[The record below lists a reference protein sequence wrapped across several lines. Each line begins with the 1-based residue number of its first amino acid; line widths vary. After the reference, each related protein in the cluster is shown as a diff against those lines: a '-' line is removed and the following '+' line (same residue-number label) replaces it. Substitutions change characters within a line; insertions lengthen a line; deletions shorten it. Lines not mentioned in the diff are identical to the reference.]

1 MKKKWLK
8 DNRGAALISIMIAVA
23 FISILASTLLYM
35 AYSNYKMKVLNYES
49 KVNFYGTEHDM
60 TVLSTGIRN
69 EVAMASN
76 PEDELEK
83 IVGFTANAGGVNGRY
98 NPSKLAAVVYP
109 DYAFTATES
118 KGEVEID
125 ANRDYNSG
133 LAKAYDVEFSTDISS
148 PADNYIVDTT
158 SESGI
163 TKITLKGVVIK
174 QTAVDGSYENKIVTD
189 MVFRVKQTIPTGDA
203 GGIGKFSVLSDS
215 GVTSPSGSDG
225 TRIEMYGN
233 VFIGPKGGEYK
244 YLDDNKTVNPGGTD
258 ALVLDGDTSFVAY
271 GDYMVVFGNVVLK
284 DEAVL
289 QVVGG
294 NLTVYG
300 DIILE
305 GAGSGLI
312 CTGKLYMLD
321 GLKPGSTTE
330 SYGIKTTGSS
340 NVIPKTLISDGPE
353 KVEADKYKDLIT
365 TLDLEDATHTDDGIL
380 PQVLSADGAKKLK
393 AFTTGYESRT
403 ASSID
408 MFGIEYKIS
417 VWSKSSTPINNGN
430 LANTLCFMVGSNNYF
445 GDATISSP
453 QNLNTTFIC
462 LEDIELQN
470 TKTLRFSQVGSEVF
484 NFMLL
489 KKDEKGQINNDKSQ
503 SYMEYSDATHKIIDG
518 QYGATSAA
526 NTNVAS
532 IFKEGNAANE
542 VVNKVLGLA
551 TNGGGEDPIVQTAIG
566 YENWHKE

>member
-1 MKKKWLK
+1 MKKNWLK

-69 EVAMASN
+69 KVAMASD

-83 IVGFTANAGGVNGRY
+83 VVGFTANAGGTNGRY

-109 DYAFTATES
+109 SYAFSHTEANA
-118 KGEVEID
+118 ELDVDE
-125 ANRDYNSG
+125 NRDYNSG
-133 LAKAYDVEFSTDISS
+133 LDTAYNVKFSTNVTGS
-148 PADNYIVDTT
+148 ADNYIVDTT
-158 SESGI
+158 SEAGI

-174 QTAVDGSYENKIVTD
+174 QTAVDGSYENTIVTD
-189 MVFRVKQTIPTGDA
+189 MVFRVRQTTPTGDA

-215 GVTSPSGSDG
+215 GVTTPAGSDG

-233 VFIGPKGGEYK
+233 VFIGPKDGEYQ
-244 YLDDNKTVNPGGTD
+244 YLDDNKTVNPSGAN
-258 ALVLDGDTSFVAY
+258 ALVLDGDTVFTAY

-284 DEAVL
+284 DKAVL

-305 GAGSGLI
+305 GANSGLI
-312 CTGKLYMLD
+312 CTGKLYLLD
-321 GLKPGSTTE
+321 GYKPGSTTE
-330 SYGIKTTGSS
+330 TYGIKTTGSS
-340 NVIPKTLISDGPE
+340 NVVPSDLGTNAN
-353 KVEADKYKDLIT
+353 KVDADKYDELIT
-365 TLDLEDATHTDDGIL
+365 TLDLKDTDHDDDGIL
-380 PQVLSADGAKKLK
+380 PQVLSSTGRDKLK
-393 AFTTGYESRT
+393 AFTSGYESTT
-403 ASSID
+403 ANSID
-408 MFGIEYKIS
+408 IFGIKYKVS
-417 VWSKSSTPINNGN
+417 VWSKSDTPINDGN
-430 LANTLCFMVGSNNYF
+430 LSNKLCFVVGSGNYF
-445 GDATISSP
+445 GDAAIDTP

-462 LEDIELQN
+462 LEDIVLKN
-470 TKTLRFSQVGSEVF
+470 TKSLRFSQIGSEVF
-484 NFMLL
+484 NFMMI
-489 KKDEKGQINNDKSQ
+489 KDGTKGQIDNSGSM
-503 SYMEYSDATHKIIDG
+503 SYMEYSDSTHKIIDG
-518 QYGATSAA
+518 QYGATSTA

-532 IFKEGNAANE
+532 IFKDGNKANE

-551 TNGGGEDPIVQTAIG
+551 TNGGGLDPVVQTAIG

>member
-69 EVAMASN
+69 EVAMADD
-76 PEDELEK
+76 PIDKLEEV
-83 IVGFTANAGGVNGRY
+83 VGFSANAGGPNGRY

-109 DYAFTATES
+109 TFGFSATEAEADL
-118 KGEVEID
+118 EVDE
-125 ANRDYNSG
+125 NRDYNSG
-133 LAKAYDVEFSTDISS
+133 EATAYKVKFSTNVGGS
-148 PADNYIVDTT
+148 ADNYLVDSTT
-158 SESGI
+158 EPGI
-163 TKITLKGVVIK
+163 TKITLSGVVIQ
-174 QTAVDGSYENKIVTD
+174 QTAIDGSYENKIVTD
-189 MVFRVKQTIPTGDA
+189 MVFRIKETTPTGDA

-215 GVTSPSGSDG
+215 GVTTPSSSDG

-233 VFIGPKGGEYK
+233 VFIGPEDGEYE
-244 YLDDNKTVNPGGTD
+244 YLDDNVTVNPGAKD
-258 ALVLDGDTSFVAY
+258 ALVIGGDTVFTAY
-271 GDYMVVFGNVVLK
+271 GDYMVVFGNVRLK
-284 DEAVL
+284 DKAVL

-305 GAGSGLI
+305 GANSGLI
-312 CTGKLYMLD
+312 CTGKVYMPD
-321 GLKPGSTTE
+321 GYKPGSTTE
-330 SYGIKTTGSS
+330 TYGIKTTGSS
-340 NVIPKTLISDGPE
+340 NVIPADLIDGTD
-353 KVEADKYKDLIT
+353 KVDPDKYTELIT
-365 TLDLEDATHTDDGIL
+365 TLDLIDSDHDDDGIL
-380 PQVLSADGAKKLK
+380 PQVMSDDGRDLLE
-393 AFTTGYESRT
+393 AFTSGYVSKT
-403 ASSID
+403 AEEVD
-408 MFGIEYKIS
+408 MFGIEYHTS
-417 VWSKSSTPINNGN
+417 VWSKDDTPINTGDM
-430 LANTLCFMVGSNNYF
+430 ANNLCFVVGS
-445 GDATISSP
+445 GVELQDADLNGP

-462 LEDIELQN
+462 LEDLELTN
-470 TKTLRFSQVGSEVF
+470 TKSLRFSQIGSEVF

-489 KKDEKGQINNDKSQ
+489 DEDDDPQITNTASQ
-503 SYMEYSDATHKIIDG
+503 SYMEYDDATHKIIDG
-518 QYGATSAA
+518 QYGATSTA

-532 IFKEGNAANE
+532 IFKSGNAANE

-551 TNGGGEDPIVQTAIG
+551 TNGGGLDPVVQTAIG